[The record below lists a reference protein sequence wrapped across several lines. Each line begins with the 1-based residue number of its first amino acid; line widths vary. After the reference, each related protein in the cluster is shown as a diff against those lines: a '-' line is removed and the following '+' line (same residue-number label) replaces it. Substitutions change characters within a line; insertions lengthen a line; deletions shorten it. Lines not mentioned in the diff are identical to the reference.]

1 MHPKN
6 NQNLE
11 MLAVVAK
18 GLGELK
24 EKVVF
29 VGGATIGLY
38 LSDPG
43 TSEPRPTDDVDCVVE
58 AASRAKYS
66 ELEERLRRL
75 GFQHKTGEGEPI
87 CRWQFSGISVDVMPA
102 DSKILGFENRWYPDG
117 MANAAKTTLPDGQE
131 IAVFSLPYL
140 TASKIEAFLDR
151 GRGDFVA
158 SVDLED
164 IVTLAD
170 GCADFQTRIVQ
181 APKKVR
187 AYIAKHFKGFLADDR
202 FQDALPGH
210 LLGPSPTGRT
220 ERILTIVREIVGPSK
235 WPTPLRVRP

>member
-1 MHPKN
+1 MHPKK

-24 EKVVF
+24 EKVAF

-58 AASRAKYS
+58 AASRAKYY

-75 GFQHKTGEGEPI
+75 GFQHKVGEGEPI
-87 CRWQFSGISVDVMPA
+87 CRWRFNGIIVDVMPA
-102 DSKILGFENRWYPDG
+102 DSNIMGFENRWYPDG
-117 MANAAKTTLPDGQE
+117 MANAVKATLPDAQE
-131 IAVFSLPYL
+131 IRVFSLPYL
-140 TASKIEAFLDR
+140 TASKIDAFLGR
-151 GRGDFVA
+151 GRDDFES

-164 IVTLAD
+164 IIALVD
-170 GCADFQTRIVQ
+170 GCADFQKRIEQ
-181 APKKVR
+181 APEKVR
-187 AYIAKHFKGFLADDR
+187 SYVAKHFKELLAVDR
-202 FQDALPGH
+202 FQDVLPGY
-210 LLGPSPTGRT
+210 LPGPSPIGRA
-220 ERILTIVREIVGPSK
+220 ERVLTILREIAG
-235 WPTPLRVRP
+235 LAE